1 MATTEGAAEA
11 GRAAHHLLWDQPA
24 TPRRGPR
31 PTLTLAAITRAG
43 VELADE
49 EGLASV
55 TMQRIAA
62 ALGVTKMAL
71 YRYVPGKDELV
82 ALMTEAAMGEAPDL
96 AAVPGGWRPKLREW
110 ARRLFAGFVR
120 HPWLADTTV
129 GPRAVGP
136 NELGW
141 TEQAVAALV
150 GTGLRGA
157 EILDVAATL
166 AGHARAMAQQAAAA
180 TTGGQTA
187 ERGLTEAMAALL
199 RGREDRFPALV
210 ATLDAL
216 ASEGG
221 QDDALDF
228 GLTRIL
234 DGVELLIATR
244 RPDR

>member
-1 MATTEGAAEA
+1 MATTEGASDA

-49 EGLASV
+49 EGLAAV

-82 ALMTEAAMGEAPDL
+82 ALMAEAAMGEAPGL
-96 AAVPGGWRPKLREW
+96 AELPGGWRPKLHEW

-129 GPRAVGP
+129 GARAVGP

-141 TEQAVAALV
+141 TEQAVAALI

-180 TTGGQTA
+180 TAGGQTA
-187 ERGLTEAMAALL
+187 EQGLTDSMAALL

-216 ASEGG
+216 AREGG
-221 QDDALDF
+221 QNDALDF